1 MFFIYPIDL
10 IPGTDSVTVVMD
22 DGSRKNEPVT
32 AVYKEGDAVIV
43 ETVEKRRIRCDP
55 GLKVQGFRPP
65 NLTGGG
71 GSSTPAPAPTPFN
84 SLEWP

>member
-32 AVYKEGDAVIV
+32 AVYREGDAVIV

-55 GLKVQGFRPP
+55 GLKVQGLRQP
-65 NLTGGG
+65 NLTPG
-71 GSSTPAPAPTPFN
+71 GSGGSTPVPYN
-84 SLEWP
+84 SLQWP